1 MSDVF
6 QEVDEDIRQE
16 RYKTI
21 WKRYRYYFIS
31 IIMVLIIAVATNA
44 FLRHQNFKK
53 VNERSEKFFNAISI
67 SNSNSDEA
75 LKLLNEF
82 SKTELKSSEYNV
94 ILSLFIEAAIN
105 REKKDFSAAL
115 NVYSQIAKM
124 ENIDIFYIDYA
135 NLCAAETLIS
145 LGDIEAAIVML
156 EMLIKNNSPL
166 LLIAKEYLGYV
177 EISKGNYE
185 KSKIL
190 FEEIYEDAS
199 SSQEMINRV
208 KEVLSVF

>member
-82 SKTELKSSEYNV
+82 SKTELKSSQYNV
-94 ILSLFIEAAIN
+94 VLSLFIEAAIN
-105 REKKDFSAAL
+105 REKQDFSAAL

-145 LGDIEAAIVML
+145 SDDIEAATIML

-185 KSKIL
+185 KSKTL

>member
-44 FLRHQNFKK
+44 FLRHENFKK
-53 VNERSEKFFNAISI
+53 VNERSDKFFNAVSI

-82 SKTELKSSEYNV
+82 SKTELKSSQYNV

-105 REKKDFSAAL
+105 REKQDFSAAL

-124 ENIDIFYIDYA
+124 ESIDIFYIDYA

-145 LGDIEAAIVML
+145 SGDIEAAIIML

>member
-53 VNERSEKFFNAISI
+53 VNERSDKFFNAVSI

-82 SKTELKSSEYNV
+82 SKTELKSSQYNV
-94 ILSLFIEAAIN
+94 VLSLFIEAAIN
-105 REKKDFSAAL
+105 REKQDFSAAL

-145 LGDIEAAIVML
+145 TGDIEAAILML
-156 EMLIKNNSPL
+156 EMLIKDNSPL

-185 KSKIL
+185 KSKTL

>member
-82 SKTELKSSEYNV
+82 STTELKSSQYNV
-94 ILSLFIEAAIN
+94 VLSLFIEAAIN

-135 NLCAAETLIS
+135 NLSAAETLIS
-145 LGDIEAAIVML
+145 SGDIEAAIVML
-156 EMLIKNNSPL
+156 EMLIKDNSAL

-185 KSKIL
+185 KSKTL

>member
-53 VNERSEKFFNAISI
+53 VNERSDKFFNAVSI

-82 SKTELKSSEYNV
+82 SKTELKSSQYNV
-94 ILSLFIEAAIN
+94 VLSLFIEAAIN
-105 REKKDFSAAL
+105 REKQDFSAAL

-185 KSKIL
+185 KSKTL

>member
-44 FLRHQNFKK
+44 FLRHENFKK
-53 VNERSEKFFNAISI
+53 VNERSDKFFNAVSI

-82 SKTELKSSEYNV
+82 SKT
-94 ILSLFIEAAIN
+94 
-105 REKKDFSAAL
+105 
-115 NVYSQIAKM
+115 
-124 ENIDIFYIDYA
+124 
-135 NLCAAETLIS
+135 
-145 LGDIEAAIVML
+145 
-156 EMLIKNNSPL
+156 
-166 LLIAKEYLGYV
+166 
-177 EISKGNYE
+177 
-185 KSKIL
+185 
-190 FEEIYEDAS
+190 
-199 SSQEMINRV
+199 
-208 KEVLSVF
+208 

>member
-16 RYKTI
+16 RYKII

-44 FLRHQNFKK
+44 FLRHENFKK
-53 VNERSEKFFNAISI
+53 VNERSDKFFNAVSI

-82 SKTELKSSEYNV
+82 SKTELKSSQYNV
-94 ILSLFIEAAIN
+94 VLSLFIEAAIN
-105 REKKDFSAAL
+105 REKQDFSAAL

-145 LGDIEAAIVML
+145 SGDIEAAIIML

>member
-16 RYKTI
+16 RYKII

-82 SKTELKSSEYNV
+82 SKTELKSSQYNV
-94 ILSLFIEAAIN
+94 VLSLFIEAAIN
-105 REKKDFSAAL
+105 REKQDFSAAL

-145 LGDIEAAIVML
+145 SGDIEAAIVIL

-185 KSKIL
+185 KSKTL

>member
-16 RYKTI
+16 RYKII

-135 NLCAAETLIS
+135 NLSAAETLIS
-145 LGDIEAAIVML
+145 SGDIEAAIVML
-156 EMLIKNNSPL
+156 EMLIKDNSAL

-185 KSKIL
+185 KSKTL
-190 FEEIYEDAS
+190 FEEIY
-199 SSQEMINRV
+199 
-208 KEVLSVF
+208 

>member
-82 SKTELKSSEYNV
+82 SKTELKSSQYNV
-94 ILSLFIEAAIN
+94 VLSLFIEAAIN
-105 REKKDFSAAL
+105 REKQDFSAAL

-145 LGDIEAAIVML
+145 SGDIEAAIIML

-185 KSKIL
+185 KSKTL

>member
-44 FLRHQNFKK
+44 FLRHENFKK
-53 VNERSEKFFNAISI
+53 VNERSDKFFNAVSI

-82 SKTELKSSEYNV
+82 STTELKSSQYNV
-94 ILSLFIEAAIN
+94 VLSLFIEAAIN

-145 LGDIEAAIVML
+145 SGDIEAAIIML

-185 KSKIL
+185 KSKTL

>member
-44 FLRHQNFKK
+44 FLRHENFKK
-53 VNERSEKFFNAISI
+53 VNERSDKFFNAVSI

-82 SKTELKSSEYNV
+82 STTELKSSQYNV
-94 ILSLFIEAAIN
+94 VLSLFIEAAIN
-105 REKKDFSAAL
+105 REKQDFSAAL

-145 LGDIEAAIVML
+145 SGDIEAAIIML

-185 KSKIL
+185 KSKTL

>member
-31 IIMVLIIAVATNA
+31 IIIVLIIAVATNA
-44 FLRHQNFKK
+44 FLRHENFKK
-53 VNERSEKFFNAISI
+53 VNERSDKFFNAVSI

-82 SKTELKSSEYNV
+82 SKTELKSSQYNV
-94 ILSLFIEAAIN
+94 VLSLFIEAAIN
-105 REKKDFSAAL
+105 REKQDFSAAL

-145 LGDIEAAIVML
+145 SGDIEAAIIML

-185 KSKIL
+185 KSKTL

>member
-44 FLRHQNFKK
+44 FLRHENFKK
-53 VNERSEKFFNAISI
+53 VNERSDKFFNAVSI

-82 SKTELKSSEYNV
+82 SKTELKSSQYNV
-94 ILSLFIEAAIN
+94 VLSLFIEAAIN
-105 REKKDFSAAL
+105 REKQDFSAAL

-145 LGDIEAAIVML
+145 SGDIEAAIIML

>member
-44 FLRHQNFKK
+44 FLRHENFKK
-53 VNERSEKFFNAISI
+53 VNERSDKFFNAVSI

-82 SKTELKSSEYNV
+82 SKTELKSSQYNV
-94 ILSLFIEAAIN
+94 VLSLFIEAAIN
-105 REKKDFSAAL
+105 REKQDFSAAL
-115 NVYSQIAKM
+115 NLYSQIAKM

-145 LGDIEAAIVML
+145 SGDIEAAIIML

-185 KSKIL
+185 KSKTL

>member
-44 FLRHQNFKK
+44 FLRHENFKK
-53 VNERSEKFFNAISI
+53 VNERSDKFFNAVSI

-82 SKTELKSSEYNV
+82 SKTELKSSQYNV
-94 ILSLFIEAAIN
+94 VLSLFIEAAIN
-105 REKKDFSAAL
+105 REKQDFSAAL

-135 NLCAAETLIS
+135 NLCAAGTLIS
-145 LGDIEAAIVML
+145 SGDIEAAIIML

>member
-44 FLRHQNFKK
+44 FLRHENFKK
-53 VNERSEKFFNAISI
+53 VNERSDKFFNAVSI

-82 SKTELKSSEYNV
+82 SKTELKSSQYNV
-94 ILSLFIEAAIN
+94 VLSLFIEAAIN
-105 REKKDFSAAL
+105 REKQDFSAAL

-145 LGDIEAAIVML
+145 SGDIEAAIIML

-185 KSKIL
+185 KSKTL
-190 FEEIYEDAS
+190 FEEIYE
-199 SSQEMINRV
+199 E
-208 KEVLSVF
+208 

>member
-44 FLRHQNFKK
+44 FLRHKNFKK
-53 VNERSEKFFNAISI
+53 VNERSDKFFNAVSI

-82 SKTELKSSEYNV
+82 SKTELKSSQYNV
-94 ILSLFIEAAIN
+94 VLSLFIEAAIN
-105 REKKDFSAAL
+105 REKQDFSAAL

-145 LGDIEAAIVML
+145 SGDIEAAIIML

-185 KSKIL
+185 KSKTL

>member
-44 FLRHQNFKK
+44 FLRHENFKK
-53 VNERSEKFFNAISI
+53 VNERSDKFFNAVSI

-82 SKTELKSSEYNV
+82 SKTELKSSQYNV
-94 ILSLFIEAAIN
+94 VLSLFIEAAIN
-105 REKKDFSAAL
+105 REKQDFSAAL

-145 LGDIEAAIVML
+145 SGDIEAAIIML

-185 KSKIL
+185 KSKTL

>member
-1 MSDVF
+1 VSDVF

-44 FLRHQNFKK
+44 FLRHENFKK
-53 VNERSEKFFNAISI
+53 VNERSDKFFNAVSI

-82 SKTELKSSEYNV
+82 SKTELKSSQYNV
-94 ILSLFIEAAIN
+94 VLSLFIEAAIN
-105 REKKDFSAAL
+105 REKQDFSAAL

-145 LGDIEAAIVML
+145 SGDIEAAIIML

-185 KSKIL
+185 KSKTL

>member
-44 FLRHQNFKK
+44 FLRHENFKK
-53 VNERSEKFFNAISI
+53 VNERSEKFFNAVSI

-82 SKTELKSSEYNV
+82 SKTELKSSQYNV
-94 ILSLFIEAAIN
+94 VLSLFIEAAIN
-105 REKKDFSAAL
+105 REKQDFSAAL

-145 LGDIEAAIVML
+145 SGDIEAAIVML

>member
-1 MSDVF
+1 VSDVF

-44 FLRHQNFKK
+44 FLRHENFKK
-53 VNERSEKFFNAISI
+53 VNERSDKFFNAISI

-82 SKTELKSSEYNV
+82 SKTELKSSQYNV
-94 ILSLFIEAAIN
+94 VLSLFIEAAIN
-105 REKKDFSAAL
+105 REKQDFSAAL

-145 LGDIEAAIVML
+145 SDDIEAATIML

>member
-44 FLRHQNFKK
+44 FLRHENFKK
-53 VNERSEKFFNAISI
+53 VNERSDKFFNAVSI

-82 SKTELKSSEYNV
+82 SKTELKSSQYNV
-94 ILSLFIEAAIN
+94 VLSLFIEAAIN
-105 REKKDFSAAL
+105 REKQDFSAAL

-145 LGDIEAAIVML
+145 SGDIEAAIVML
-156 EMLIKNNSPL
+156 EMLIKDNSAL

>member
-82 SKTELKSSEYNV
+82 SKTELKSSQYNV
-94 ILSLFIEAAIN
+94 VLSLFIEAAIN
-105 REKKDFSAAL
+105 REKQDFSAAL

-145 LGDIEAAIVML
+145 SGDIEAAIIML

>member
-53 VNERSEKFFNAISI
+53 VNERSDKFFNAVSI

-82 SKTELKSSEYNV
+82 SKTELKSSQYNV

-105 REKKDFSAAL
+105 REKQDFSAAL

-145 LGDIEAAIVML
+145 SGDIEAAIVML

>member
-1 MSDVF
+1 VSDVF

-82 SKTELKSSEYNV
+82 SKTELKSSQYNV

-135 NLCAAETLIS
+135 NLSAAETLIS
-145 LGDIEAAIVML
+145 SGDIEAAIVML
-156 EMLIKNNSPL
+156 EMLIKDNSAL

>member
-44 FLRHQNFKK
+44 FLRHENFKK
-53 VNERSEKFFNAISI
+53 VNERSDKFFNAISI

-82 SKTELKSSEYNV
+82 SKTELKSSQYNV
-94 ILSLFIEAAIN
+94 VLSLFIEAAIN
-105 REKKDFSAAL
+105 REKQDFSAAL

-145 LGDIEAAIVML
+145 SDDIEAATIML

>member
-44 FLRHQNFKK
+44 LLRHENFKK
-53 VNERSEKFFNAISI
+53 VNERSDKFFNAVSI

-82 SKTELKSSEYNV
+82 SKTELKSSQYNV
-94 ILSLFIEAAIN
+94 VLSLFIEAAIN
-105 REKKDFSAAL
+105 REKQDFSAAL

-145 LGDIEAAIVML
+145 SGDIEAAIIML

-185 KSKIL
+185 KSKTL

>member
-44 FLRHQNFKK
+44 FLRHENFKK
-53 VNERSEKFFNAISI
+53 VNERSDKFFNAVSI

-82 SKTELKSSEYNV
+82 STTELKSSQYNV
-94 ILSLFIEAAIN
+94 VLSLFIEAAIN

-145 LGDIEAAIVML
+145 SGDIEAAIIML

-185 KSKIL
+185 KSKTFI
-190 FEEIYEDAS
+190 
-199 SSQEMINRV
+199 
-208 KEVLSVF
+208 

>member
-44 FLRHQNFKK
+44 FLRHENFKK
-53 VNERSEKFFNAISI
+53 VNERSDKFFNAVSI

-82 SKTELKSSEYNV
+82 SKTELKSSQYNV

-105 REKKDFSAAL
+105 REKQDFSAAL

-145 LGDIEAAIVML
+145 SGDIEAAIVML

>member
-44 FLRHQNFKK
+44 FLRHENFKK
-53 VNERSEKFFNAISI
+53 VNERSEKFFNAVSI

-82 SKTELKSSEYNV
+82 SKTELKSSQYNV
-94 ILSLFIEAAIN
+94 VLSLFIEAAIN
-105 REKKDFSAAL
+105 REKQDFSAAL

-135 NLCAAETLIS
+135 NLSAAETLIS
-145 LGDIEAAIVML
+145 SGDIEAAIVML

>member
-44 FLRHQNFKK
+44 FLRHENFKK
-53 VNERSEKFFNAISI
+53 VNERSDKFFNAVSI

-82 SKTELKSSEYNV
+82 SKTELKSSQYNV
-94 ILSLFIEAAIN
+94 VLSLFIEAAIN
-105 REKKDFSAAL
+105 REKQDFSAAL

-145 LGDIEAAIVML
+145 SGDIEAAIVIL

-185 KSKIL
+185 KSKTL

>member
-31 IIMVLIIAVATNA
+31 IIIVLIIAVATNA
-44 FLRHQNFKK
+44 FLRHENFKK
-53 VNERSEKFFNAISI
+53 VNERSDKFFNAVSI

-82 SKTELKSSEYNV
+82 SKTELKSSQYNV

-105 REKKDFSAAL
+105 REKQDFSAAL

-135 NLCAAETLIS
+135 NLCAAETSIS
-145 LGDIEAAIVML
+145 SGDIEAAIVML

-185 KSKIL
+185 KSKVL

>member
-82 SKTELKSSEYNV
+82 SKTELKSSQYNV
-94 ILSLFIEAAIN
+94 VLSLFIEAAIN
-105 REKKDFSAAL
+105 REKQDFSAAL

-185 KSKIL
+185 KSKTL

>member
-53 VNERSEKFFNAISI
+53 VNERSDKFFNAVSI

-82 SKTELKSSEYNV
+82 SKTELKSSQYNV
-94 ILSLFIEAAIN
+94 VLSLFIEAAIN
-105 REKKDFSAAL
+105 REKQDFSAAL

-145 LGDIEAAIVML
+145 SGDIEAAIIML

-185 KSKIL
+185 KSKTL

>member
-53 VNERSEKFFNAISI
+53 VNERSDKFFNAVSI

-82 SKTELKSSEYNV
+82 STTELKSSQYNV
-94 ILSLFIEAAIN
+94 VLSLFIEAAIN
-105 REKKDFSAAL
+105 REKQDFSAAL

-145 LGDIEAAIVML
+145 SGDIEAAIIML

-185 KSKIL
+185 KSKTL

>member
-44 FLRHQNFKK
+44 FLRHENFKK
-53 VNERSEKFFNAISI
+53 VNERSDKFFNAVSI

-82 SKTELKSSEYNV
+82 SKTELKSSQYNV
-94 ILSLFIEAAIN
+94 VLSLFIEAAIN
-105 REKKDFSAAL
+105 REKQDFSAAL

-145 LGDIEAAIVML
+145 SGDIEAAIVML

>member
-44 FLRHQNFKK
+44 FLRHENFKK
-53 VNERSEKFFNAISI
+53 VNERSDKFFNAVSI

-82 SKTELKSSEYNV
+82 SKTELKSSQYNV

-105 REKKDFSAAL
+105 REKQDFSAAL

-145 LGDIEAAIVML
+145 SGDIEAAIIML

-185 KSKIL
+185 KSKTL

>member
-1 MSDVF
+1 
-6 QEVDEDIRQE
+6 
-16 RYKTI
+16 
-21 WKRYRYYFIS
+21 
-31 IIMVLIIAVATNA
+31 MVLIIAVATNA
-44 FLRHQNFKK
+44 FLRHENFKK
-53 VNERSEKFFNAISI
+53 VNERSDKFFNAVSI

-82 SKTELKSSEYNV
+82 SKTELKSSQYNV
-94 ILSLFIEAAIN
+94 VLSLFIEAAIN
-105 REKKDFSAAL
+105 REKQDFSAAL

-145 LGDIEAAIVML
+145 SGDIEAAIIML

-185 KSKIL
+185 KSKTL